1 MRNHEAGYVVRAAD
15 VITMDAERPRAEAL
29 GIRGGRIVSVGSLDQ
44 ARAALG
50 EHAPVLDL
58 GGATVLPGLIDTHM
72 HLLWTGLAHV
82 LLDLAGERSIEGV
95 IAATRAWADAH
106 PEAPWVVSADGWE
119 IEDIAERRL
128 PTRGE
133 LDRACP
139 DRPVLILRCG
149 HEGAANSAAL
159 ALSGLTDG
167 TPDPPGGRLG
177 RDAAGRLTGVLIEP
191 PAIELVRRHMPP
203 QDDRARRAGIAAAA
217 EQCLAAGLTSVIEPG
232 LRTEELATYQGM
244 HRDGELPLRVTA
256 MPLLVS
262 GASVEDEIARLSGLG
277 VRSGFGDDR
286 LRLGP
291 VKVFLD
297 GGGSLGTAYLREPW
311 PGRCD
316 DHGHPDHGHPD
327 HGHPDHGQLLLDPGS
342 MRVLAAGLVR
352 HGWSLG
358 VHAVGGGALDLL
370 FDVLDHAD
378 RVAPVEPLR
387 CQAIHAYLT
396 PSERNM
402 ADARRLGVVVATQ
415 PTMQEQFAGRL
426 IDRLGRDTA
435 AAATPLATWHRA
447 GVRLA
452 GGSDSPVTP
461 FQPLRGIWQA
471 VTRHHEPSAGPLGP
485 AERLD
490 VATALRMYTADAAY
504 AAFNDHA
511 VGVLRPGMRADW
523 TALAADPTRCP
534 PDEIRDLPVLA
545 TAVDG
550 EIRHRA

>member
-1 MRNHEAGYVVRAAD
+1 MRNSDGYIVRAAG
-15 VITMDAERPRAEAL
+15 VVTMHAERPRAEAL
-29 GIRGGRIVSVGSLDQ
+29 GIRDGRVVSAGSLDR

-50 EHAPVLDL
+50 EHAPVMDL

-82 LLDLAGERSIEGV
+82 LLDLAGERSVAGIV
-95 IAATRAWADAH
+95 TATRAWADAH

-128 PTRGE
+128 PTRDE

-177 RDAAGRLTGVLIEP
+177 RDAEGRLTGVLVEP

-203 QDDRARRAGIAAAA
+203 QDDRARRAAIAAAA
-217 EQCLAAGLTSVIEPG
+217 EQSLAAGLTSVIEPG
-232 LRTEELATYQGM
+232 LRPEELATYQGM
-244 HRDGELPLRVTA
+244 HADGELPLRVTA
-256 MPLLVS
+256 MPLLGA
-262 GASVEDEIARLSGLG
+262 GASVDDEIARLSGLG
-277 VRSGFGDDR
+277 VRTGFGDDR

-311 PGRCD
+311 PGRC
-316 DHGHPDHGHPD
+316 GD
-327 HGHPDHGQLLLDPGS
+327 HGHPDHGQLLLDPGA
-342 MRVLAAGLVR
+342 MRVLAAGLVER
-352 HGWSLG
+352 GWSLG

-378 RVAPVEPLR
+378 RVAPVKPLR

-426 IDRLGRDTA
+426 IAQLGRDTA
-435 AAATPLATWHRA
+435 AAATPLASWHRA

-461 FQPLRGIWQA
+461 YQPLRGIWQA
-471 VTRHHEPSAGPLGP
+471 VTRHHAPSDGPLGA

-490 VATALRMYTADAAY
+490 VAAALRMYTAGAAY

-523 TALAADPTRCP
+523 VALGADPTRCP
-534 PDEIRDLPVLA
+534 PDELRDLPVLA

-550 EIRHRA
+550 EIRHTLR

>member
-1 MRNHEAGYVVRAAD
+1 MRNHADDHIVRAGS
-15 VITMDAERPRAEAL
+15 VITMDAARPRAEAL
-29 GIRGGRIVSVGSLDQ
+29 AVRGGRIAAAGSFDE

-58 GGATVLPGLIDTHM
+58 GDATVLPGLIDTHM

-82 LLDLAGERSIEGV
+82 LLDLAGERSIEGIV
-95 IAATRAWADAH
+95 RATRAWADAH
-106 PEAPWVVSADGWE
+106 PEAPWVVSSDGWE
-119 IEDIAERRL
+119 IEDVAERRL
-128 PTRGE
+128 PTREE

-159 ALSGLTDG
+159 AIAGLTDG

-191 PAIELVRRHMPP
+191 PAIELVRRYMPP
-203 QDDRARRAGIAAAA
+203 QDDRTRRIGIAAAA
-217 EQCLAAGLTSVIEPG
+217 EQALAAGLTSVIEPG

-244 HRDGELPLRVTA
+244 REDGELPLRVTA
-256 MPLLVS
+256 MPLLVA
-262 GASVEDEIARLSGLG
+262 GASVEDEIARLSGIG

-311 PGRCD
+311 PGRC
-316 DHGHPDHGHPD
+316 G
-327 HGHPDHGQLLLDPGS
+327 DHGQLLLDPDS
-342 MRVLAAGLVR
+342 MRTLAAGLVE

-370 FDVLDHAD
+370 FDVLDHAN

-396 PSERNM
+396 PSEQNM

-415 PTMQEQFAGRL
+415 PTMQEQFADRL
-426 IDRLGRDTA
+426 ISQLDRETA

-471 VTRHHEPSAGPLGP
+471 VTRHHAPSGGPLGP
-485 AERLD
+485 DERLD
-490 VATALRMYTADAAY
+490 VDAALRMYTSDAAY

-523 TALAADPTRCP
+523 VALGADPTQCP
-534 PDEIRDLPVLA
+534 QDDLRDLPVLA

-550 EIRHRA
+550 VLRHRT

>member
-1 MRNHEAGYVVRAAD
+1 MRNHEGDHIVLARTVR
-15 VITMDAERPRAEAL
+15 TMDPERPRAEAL
-29 GIRGGRIVSVGSLDQ
+29 AVSGGRIVAAGSLDR

-58 GGATVLPGLIDTHM
+58 GDAAVLPGLIDTHM

-82 LLDLAGERSIEGV
+82 LLDLAGARSIEDIV
-95 IAATRAWADAH
+95 TATRAWADAH

-128 PTRGE
+128 PTRAE

-139 DRPVLILRCG
+139 GRPVLVLRFG
-149 HEGAANSAAL
+149 HEGVANSAAL
-159 ALSGLTDG
+159 ALAGLADG

-177 RDAAGRLTGVLIEP
+177 RDDAGRLTGVLIEP
-191 PAIELVRRHMPP
+191 PAIELVRRHVPP
-203 QDDRARRAGIAAAA
+203 QDDQARRTGIAAAA
-217 EQCLAAGLTSVIEPG
+217 ERALAAGLTSVIEPG

-244 HRDGELPLRVTA
+244 HEDGALPLRVTA
-256 MPLLVS
+256 MPLLTA

-311 PGRCD
+311 PGRCA
-316 DHGHPDHGHPD
+316 
-327 HGHPDHGQLLLDPGS
+327 DHGQLLLDPGS
-342 MRVLAAGLVR
+342 MRALAAGLVR

-370 FDVLDHAD
+370 FDVLDQAD
-378 RVAPVEPLR
+378 RVAPVKPLR

-415 PTMQEQFAGRL
+415 PTMQEQFADRL
-426 IDRLGRDTA
+426 IAQLGRDAA

-447 GVRLA
+447 GVRMA

-461 FQPLRGIWQA
+461 LEPLRGIWQA
-471 VTRHHEPSAGPLGP
+471 VTRHHAPTAGPLGP

-490 VATALRMYTADAAY
+490 AEAALRMYTTEAAY

-511 VGVLRPGMRADW
+511 IGMLRPGMRADW
-523 TALAADPTRCP
+523 IALPADPARCDP
-534 PDEIRDLPVLA
+534 ADLRDLPVLA

>member
-1 MRNHEAGYVVRAAD
+1 MNFENDHIVRAAS
-15 VITMDAERPRAEAL
+15 VITMDAARPRAQAL
-29 GIRGGRIVSVGSLDQ
+29 AIRGGRIVSAGSLDQ

-58 GGATVLPGLIDTHM
+58 GDATVLPGLIDTHM

-82 LLDLAGERSIEGV
+82 LLDLADARSIEDV
-95 IAATRAWADAH
+95 VTATRAWADAH

-128 PTRGE
+128 PTRDE

-149 HEGAANSAAL
+149 HQGAANSAAL
-159 ALSGLTDG
+159 ELAGLAAG

-177 RDAAGRLTGVLIEP
+177 RDADGRLTGVLIEP

-203 QDDRARRAGIAAAA
+203 PSDRDRRAAISAAA
-217 EQCLAAGLTSVIEPG
+217 EECLAAGLTSVIEPG
-232 LRTEELATYQGM
+232 LRTEEIATYQGM
-244 HRDGELPLRVTA
+244 HADGELPLRVTA
-256 MPLLVS
+256 MPLLVA
-262 GASVEDEIARLSGLG
+262 GAPVTEEIARLCGLG

-311 PGRCD
+311 PGRC
-316 DHGHPDHGHPD
+316 G
-327 HGHPDHGQLLLDPGS
+327 DHGQLLLDPDS
-342 MRVLAAGLVR
+342 MRTLAVGLVR

-378 RVAPVEPLR
+378 RAAPVKPLR

-396 PSERNM
+396 PSEHNM

-426 IDRLGRDTA
+426 IAQLGRDAA
-435 AAATPLATWHRA
+435 AAATPLATWQRA

-452 GGSDSPVTP
+452 GGSDSPATP

-471 VTRHHEPSAGPLGP
+471 VTRHNAPSGEPLG
-485 AERLD
+485 ADERLD
-490 VATALRMYTADAAY
+490 VAAALRMYTVDAAY

-511 VGVLRPGMRADW
+511 VGTLRPGMRADW
-523 TALAADPTRCP
+523 VALGADPAQCP
-534 PDEIRDLPVLA
+534 PDELRDLPVLA

-550 EIRHRA
+550 ELRHRAQG

>member
-1 MRNHEAGYVVRAAD
+1 MRNHADDHIVRAGS
-15 VITMDAERPRAEAL
+15 VITMDAARPRAEAL
-29 GIRGGRIVSVGSLDQ
+29 AVRGGRIAAAGSLGE

-58 GGATVLPGLIDTHM
+58 GDATVLPGLIDTHM

-82 LLDLAGERSIEGV
+82 LLDLAGERSIEGIV
-95 IAATRAWADAH
+95 RATRAWADAH
-106 PEAPWVVSADGWE
+106 PEAPWVVSSDGWE
-119 IEDIAERRL
+119 IEDVAERRL
-128 PTRGE
+128 PTREE

-159 ALSGLTDG
+159 AIAGLTDG

-177 RDAAGRLTGVLIEP
+177 RDGAGRLTGVLIEP

-203 QDDRARRAGIAAAA
+203 QDDRTRRIGIAAAA
-217 EQCLAAGLTSVIEPG
+217 EQALAAGLTSVIEPG

-244 HRDGELPLRVTA
+244 NEDGELPLRVTA
-256 MPLLVS
+256 MPLLVA
-262 GASVEDEIARLSGLG
+262 GASVEDEIARLSGIG

-311 PGRCD
+311 PGRC
-316 DHGHPDHGHPD
+316 G
-327 HGHPDHGQLLLDPGS
+327 DHGQLLLDPDS
-342 MRVLAAGLVR
+342 MRTLAAGLVG

-378 RVAPVEPLR
+378 RVAPVKPLR

-396 PSERNM
+396 PSEQNM

-415 PTMQEQFAGRL
+415 PTMQEQFADRL
-426 IDRLGRDTA
+426 ISQLDRATA
-435 AAATPLATWHRA
+435 ASATPLATWHRA

-471 VTRHHEPSAGPLGP
+471 VTRHHAPSGGPLGP
-485 AERLD
+485 DERLD
-490 VATALRMYTADAAY
+490 VDAALRMYTSDAAY

-523 TALAADPTRCP
+523 VALGADPTQCP
-534 PDEIRDLPVLA
+534 PHELRDVPVLA

-550 EIRHRA
+550 ALHHQT

>member
-1 MRNHEAGYVVRAAD
+1 MRNLQGDYIVRARS
-15 VITMDAERPRAEAL
+15 VLTMDADRPRGEAL
-29 GIRGGRIVSVGSLDQ
+29 AVRGARVVAAGSFDE

-58 GGATVLPGLIDTHM
+58 GDATVLPGLIDTHM

-82 LLDLAGERSIEGV
+82 LLDLEGERSIEG
-95 IAATRAWADAH
+95 ILRATRAWADAH
-106 PEAPWVVSADGWE
+106 PAAPWIVSADGWE
-119 IEDIAERRL
+119 VEDVAERRL
-128 PTRGE
+128 PTRDE

-149 HEGAANSAAL
+149 HQGAANSAAL
-159 ALSGLTDG
+159 ALAGLTDG

-177 RDAAGRLTGVLIEP
+177 RDAAGRLTGELVEP
-191 PAIELVRRHMPP
+191 PAIELVRRHVPP
-203 QDDRARRAGIAAAA
+203 QDDRARRAAVAAAA
-217 EQCLAAGLTSVIEPG
+217 ERALAAGLTSVIEPG
-232 LRTEELATYQGM
+232 LRPEELATYQGM
-244 HRDGELPLRVTA
+244 RADGELPLRVTA
-256 MPLLVS
+256 MPLQLA
-262 GASVEDEIARLSGLG
+262 GASVEDEVARLSGLG
-277 VRSGFGDDR
+277 VGSGFGDDL

-311 PGRCD
+311 PGRC
-316 DHGHPDHGHPD
+316 G
-327 HGHPDHGQLLLDPGS
+327 DHGQLLLDPDS
-342 MRVLAAGLVR
+342 MRALASGLVA

-370 FDVLDHAD
+370 FEVLDHAD
-378 RVAPVEPLR
+378 RVAPVKPLR

-415 PTMQEQFAGRL
+415 PTMQEQFA
-426 IDRLGRDTA
+426 DRLVAQLGAEAA

-471 VTRHHEPSAGPLGP
+471 VTRHHPPSGGPLGP
-485 AERLD
+485 DERLD
-490 VATALRMYTADAAY
+490 VAAALRMYTADAAY

-523 TALAADPTRCP
+523 VALGADPTRCP
-534 PDEIRDLPVLA
+534 PDELRDLPVLA

-550 EIRHRA
+550 RIRHRA

>member
-1 MRNHEAGYVVRAAD
+1 MWNKEAYIVQAAD
-15 VITMDAERPRAEAL
+15 VLTMDEARPRAEAL
-29 GIRGGRIVSVGSLDQ
+29 AIRGGRVVSAGSLDQ
-44 ARAALG
+44 AHAALG

-82 LLDLAGERSIEGV
+82 LLDLAGERSIEGIV
-95 IAATRAWADAH
+95 AATRAWADAH

-128 PTRGE
+128 PTRDE

-159 ALSGLTDG
+159 ALSGLTGG

-177 RDAAGRLTGVLIEP
+177 RDADGRLTGVLVEP

-203 QDDRARRAGIAAAA
+203 QDDRARRAAIAAAA
-217 EQCLAAGLTSVIEPG
+217 RQSLAAGLTSVIEPG

-244 HRDGELPLRVTA
+244 HADGELPLRVTA
-256 MPLLVS
+256 MPLLVA
-262 GASVEDEIARLSGLG
+262 GASVDDEIARLSGLG
-277 VRSGFGDDR
+277 VRTGFGDDR

-311 PGRCD
+311 PGRRA
-316 DHGHPDHGHPD
+316 DHGHPD
-327 HGHPDHGQLLLDPGS
+327 HGHPDHGQLLLDPDS
-342 MRVLAAGLVR
+342 MRVLAAGLVE

-378 RVAPVEPLR
+378 RVAPVKPLR

-415 PTMQEQFAGRL
+415 PTMQEQFADRL
-426 IDRLGRDTA
+426 ISQLGRGVA
-435 AAATPLATWHRA
+435 GAATPLATWHRA

-461 FQPLRGIWQA
+461 FQPLRGVWQA
-471 VTRHHEPSAGPLGP
+471 VTRHHAPSGGPLGP
-485 AERLD
+485 AERLG
-490 VATALRMYTADAAY
+490 VAAALRMYTADAAY

-523 TALAADPTRCP
+523 IALGADPTRCP
-534 PDEIRDLPVLA
+534 PDELRDLPVLA
-545 TAVDG
+545 TAVGG
-550 EIRHRA
+550 EVLHRA

>member
-1 MRNHEAGYVVRAAD
+1 MSNQESSYIIRAAGI
-15 VITMDAERPRAEAL
+15 ITMDPDRPRAEAL
-29 GIRGGRIVSVGSLDQ
+29 AVRGERIVSAGSTDQ
-44 ARAALG
+44 ARAVLG

-58 GGATVLPGLIDTHM
+58 GGATVVPGLIDTHM

-82 LLDLAGERSIEGV
+82 LLDLAGARSIEDV
-95 IAATRAWADAH
+95 LTATRAWADAH
-106 PEAPWVVSADGWE
+106 PEAPWVLSSDGWE

-128 PTRGE
+128 PTRDE

-139 DRPVLILRCG
+139 GRPVLILRCG

-159 ALSGLTDG
+159 SLAGLDDR

-177 RDAAGRLTGVLIEP
+177 RDENGRLTGVLIEP
-191 PAIELVRRHMPP
+191 PAIELVRRHVPP
-203 QDDRARRAGIAAAA
+203 QDDRARRTAVAAAA
-217 EQCLAAGLTSVIEPG
+217 EQALAAGLTSVIEPG
-232 LRTEELATYQGM
+232 LRTEELATFQGM
-244 HRDGELPLRVTA
+244 HADGELPLRVTA
-256 MPLLVS
+256 MPLLTA
-262 GASVEDEIARLSGLG
+262 GAPVEDEVARLSGLG

-291 VKVFLD
+291 VKIFLD

-311 PGRCD
+311 PGRC
-316 DHGHPDHGHPD
+316 G
-327 HGHPDHGQLLLDPGS
+327 DHGQLLLDPDS
-342 MRVLAAGLVR
+342 MRAVASGLAA

-370 FDVLDHAD
+370 FDVLDHVD
-378 RVAPVEPLR
+378 RVTPVTGLR

-402 ADARRLGVVVATQ
+402 ADARRLGVTVATQ
-415 PTMQEQFAGRL
+415 PTMQEQFADRL
-426 IDRLGRDTA
+426 IARLGRDTA
-435 AAATPLATWHRA
+435 AAATPLATWRRA

-461 FQPLRGIWQA
+461 FQPLRGVWQA
-471 VTRHHEPSAGPLGP
+471 VTRHHEPSGGPLGP
-485 AERLD
+485 AERID
-490 VATALRMYTADAAY
+490 VVSALRMYTTDAAY

-511 VGVLRPGMRADW
+511 VGVLRAGMRADW
-523 TALAADPTRCP
+523 VALGADPTRCS
-534 PDEIRDLPVLA
+534 PDEVRDLPVLA

-550 EIRHRA
+550 EIRHRAPELRGV

>member
-1 MRNHEAGYVVRAAD
+1 MTNQDDDYIVRGAS
-15 VITMDAERPRAEAL
+15 VITMDADRPRAEAL
-29 GIRGGRIVSVGSLDQ
+29 AVRGERVVAAGSLDR

-50 EHAPVLDL
+50 EHAPVVDM

-82 LLDLAGERSIEGV
+82 LLDLAGQRSIEGV

-128 PTRGE
+128 PTRDE

-149 HEGAANSAAL
+149 HEGAANSVAL
-159 ALSGLTDG
+159 KLAGLTDAM
-167 TPDPPGGRLG
+167 PDPPGGRLG

-203 QDDRARRAGIAAAA
+203 PDDRTRRAGIAAAA
-217 EQCLAAGLTSVIEPG
+217 RQALAAGLTSVIEPG

-244 HRDGELPLRVTA
+244 HADGELPLRVTA
-256 MPLLVS
+256 MPLQVS
-262 GASVEDEIARLSGLG
+262 GASIDDEVARLTGLG
-277 VRSGFGDDR
+277 VGSGFGDDR

-316 DHGHPDHGHPD
+316 DHG
-327 HGHPDHGQLLLDPGS
+327 QLLLDPDAL
-342 MRVLAAGLVR
+342 RKLAVGLVR
-352 HGWSLG
+352 HGWGLG

-370 FDVLDHAD
+370 FDVLDQAD
-378 RVAPVEPLR
+378 RAAPLKPLR

-402 ADARRLGVVVATQ
+402 ADARRLGVVVAAQ
-415 PTMQEQFAGRL
+415 PTMQEQFADRL
-426 IDRLGRDTA
+426 IAQLGEDVA
-435 AAATPLATWHRA
+435 AAATPLATWQRA
-447 GVRLA
+447 GVRVT

-471 VTRHHEPSAGPLGP
+471 VTRHHPPSGGPLGP
-485 AERLD
+485 DERVD
-490 VATALRMYTADAAY
+490 AASALRMYTADAAY

-511 VGVLRPGMRADW
+511 VGTLRTGKRADW
-523 TALAADPTRCP
+523 VALAGDPEQCP
-534 PDEIRDLPVLA
+534 PDELRDLPVLA

-550 EIRHRA
+550 KIHHHA

>member
-1 MRNHEAGYVVRAAD
+1 MMNHEDGYIVRAET
-15 VITMDAERPRAEAL
+15 VHTMDAAAPRAEAL
-29 GIRGGRIVSVGSLDQ
+29 AVRGERIVSAGSFDA

-58 GGATVLPGLIDTHM
+58 GGAAVVPGLIDTHM

-82 LLDLAGERSIEGV
+82 LLDLSGERSIAGIV
-95 IAATRAWADAH
+95 AATRAWADAH
-106 PEAPWVVSADGWE
+106 PDAPWVVSADGWE

-128 PTRGE
+128 PTRDE

-149 HEGAANSAAL
+149 HQGVANSVAL
-159 ALSGLTDG
+159 ALAGLTDG
-167 TPDPPGGRLG
+167 APDPSGGRLG
-177 RDAAGRLTGVLIEP
+177 RDASGRLDGELIEP
-191 PAIELVRRHMPP
+191 PAIELVRRHVPP
-203 QDDRARRAGIAAAA
+203 QDDRARRAAIAVAARQA
-217 EQCLAAGLTSVIEPG
+217 LAAGLTSVIEPG
-232 LRTEELATYQGM
+232 LRTEEIAGYQGM
-244 HRDGELPLRVTA
+244 HADGELPLRVTA
-256 MPLLVS
+256 MPLLTA

-277 VRSGFGDDR
+277 VRTGFGDDR

-297 GGGSLGTAYLREPW
+297 GGGSLGTAYLRDPW
-311 PGRCD
+311 PGRC
-316 DHGHPDHGHPD
+316 G
-327 HGHPDHGQLLLDPGS
+327 DHGQLLLDPDT
-342 MRVLAAGLVR
+342 MRALASGLAAR
-352 HGWSLG
+352 GWSLG

-378 RVAPVEPLR
+378 RTAPVKPLR

-396 PSERNM
+396 PSERNV

-415 PTMQEQFAGRL
+415 PTMQEQFADRL
-426 IDRLGRDTA
+426 IAQLGHDAA

-447 GVRLA
+447 GVRLT

-461 FQPLRGIWQA
+461 YEPLRGIWQA
-471 VTRHHEPSAGPLGP
+471 VTRHHAPSAGPLGP
-485 AERLD
+485 DQRLD
-490 VATALRMYTADAAY
+490 VAAALRMYTADAAY

-523 TALAADPTRCP
+523 VALGADPARCA
-534 PDEIRDLPVLA
+534 PDDLRDLPVLA

>member
-1 MRNHEAGYVVRAAD
+1 MRNHADDHIVRAAS
-15 VITMDAERPRAEAL
+15 VITMDARRPRAQAL
-29 GIRGGRIVSVGSLDQ
+29 AVRGGRIVAAGSFDE

-50 EHAPVLDL
+50 EHVPVLDL
-58 GGATVLPGLIDTHM
+58 GDATVLPGLIDTHM

-82 LLDLAGERSIEGV
+82 LLDLAGERSIEDV
-95 IAATRAWADAH
+95 VRATRAWADAH
-106 PEAPWVVSADGWE
+106 PEAPWVVSSDGWE

-128 PTRGE
+128 PTREE

-159 ALSGLTDG
+159 AIAGLADG

-177 RDAAGRLTGVLIEP
+177 RDDAGRLTGVLIEP

-203 QDDRARRAGIAAAA
+203 QDDRTRRIGIAAAA
-217 EQCLAAGLTSVIEPG
+217 EQALAAGLTSVIEPG

-244 HRDGELPLRVTA
+244 HEDGELPLRVTA
-256 MPLLVS
+256 MPLLVA
-262 GASVEDEIARLSGLG
+262 GASVEDEIARLSGVG

-311 PGRCD
+311 PGRC
-316 DHGHPDHGHPD
+316 G
-327 HGHPDHGQLLLDPGS
+327 DHGQLLLDPDS
-342 MRVLAAGLVR
+342 MRTLAAGLVR

-378 RVAPVEPLR
+378 RVAPVKPLR

-415 PTMQEQFAGRL
+415 PTMQEQFADRL
-426 IDRLGRDTA
+426 ISQLDRETA
-435 AAATPLATWHRA
+435 ASATPLATWHRA

-471 VTRHHEPSAGPLGP
+471 VTRHHAPSGGPLGP
-485 AERLD
+485 DQRLD
-490 VATALRMYTADAAY
+490 VDTALRMYTSDAAY

-511 VGVLRPGMRADW
+511 VGTLREGMRADW
-523 TALAADPTRCP
+523 TALAADPTKCP
-534 PDEIRDLPVLA
+534 PNDLRDLPVRA
-545 TAVDG
+545 TAVNG
-550 EIRHRA
+550 TLHHQT

>member
-1 MRNHEAGYVVRAAD
+1 MTNHKGDHIVRAAS
-15 VITMDAERPRAEAL
+15 VITMDAARPRAEAL
-29 GIRGGRIVSVGSLDQ
+29 AIRGGRVVSAGSLDQ

-82 LLDLAGERSIEGV
+82 LLDLAGARSIEDV

-106 PEAPWVVSADGWE
+106 PEAPWVVSSDGWE
-119 IEDIAERRL
+119 TEDIAERRL
-128 PTRGE
+128 PDRDE

-149 HEGAANSAAL
+149 HEGVANSVAL
-159 ALSGLTDG
+159 ELAGLTDG

-177 RDAAGRLTGVLIEP
+177 RDAGGRLTGVLVEP

-203 QDDRARRAGIAAAA
+203 PGDRDRRTAITVAA
-217 EQCLAAGLTSVIEPG
+217 EAALAAGLTSVIEPG
-232 LRTEELATYQGM
+232 LRAEELATYQGL
-244 HRDGELPLRVTA
+244 HADGELPLRVTA
-256 MPLLVS
+256 MPLLVA
-262 GASVEDEIARLSGLG
+262 GAPVTDEIARLSGLG

-311 PGRCD
+311 PGRC
-316 DHGHPDHGHPD
+316 G
-327 HGHPDHGQLLLDPGS
+327 DHGQLLLDPDS
-342 MRVLAAGLVR
+342 MRTLAAGLVR

-378 RVAPVEPLR
+378 RVAPVRPLR

-426 IDRLGRDTA
+426 IAQLGRDAA
-435 AAATPLATWHRA
+435 AAATPLATWQRA

-471 VTRHHEPSAGPLGP
+471 VTRHHAPSGGPLG
-485 AERLD
+485 ADERLD
-490 VATALRMYTADAAY
+490 VAAALRMYTSDAAY

-523 TALAADPTRCP
+523 VALGADPAQCP
-534 PDEIRDLPVLA
+534 PDELRDLPVLA

-550 EIRHRA
+550 ELRHRAQG